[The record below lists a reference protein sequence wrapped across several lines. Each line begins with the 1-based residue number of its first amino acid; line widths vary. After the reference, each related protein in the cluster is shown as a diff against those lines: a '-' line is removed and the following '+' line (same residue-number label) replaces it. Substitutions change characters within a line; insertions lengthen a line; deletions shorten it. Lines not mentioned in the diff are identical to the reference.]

1 MQGTDLPS
9 VGKTQKAEG
18 EQNAQHQPG
27 ATTAELGELGELG
40 SLDSFGRAC
49 SVYLKGTERGWTGQ
63 RHGALCARLRHLDI
77 KGL

>member
-27 ATTAELGELGELG
+27 AATVELGELGELWI
-40 SLDSFGRAC
+40 FGQFWRAC
-49 SVYLKGTERGWTGQ
+49 SVYLKGTERGGL
-63 RHGALCARLRHLDI
+63 GNVMEPCAP
-77 KGL
+77 G